1 VARQATTNFFVDALA
16 RVPVVAILRGAG
28 ATDAVAAAEAC
39 WTAGVPLV
47 EVSLSGDEAL
57 AALEGVCER
66 GRDLGHVAGA
76 GTVLSPDQVV
86 AAVNAGAAFAV
97 APGLDGKT
105 VAAAREHEL
114 PYLPGV
120 ATPSEVQHALAL
132 GCRTMKL
139 FPASSL
145 GTEWLR
151 SLAGPF
157 PDASFV
163 AVGGVDADS
172 AAGWLA
178 AGALGVGVGSALS
191 AATLPRLVDAL
202 ARANASRPRSRP
214 GSART
219 R

>member
-1 VARQATTNFFVDALA
+1 VARQATIDFFADALVH
-16 RVPVVAILRGAG
+16 VPAVAILRGADP
-28 ATDAVAAAEAC
+28 TDAVAAAEAC

-47 EVSLSGDEAL
+47 EVSLSGDGAL
-57 AALEGVCER
+57 AALEAVCER
-66 GRDLGHVAGA
+66 GRDVGRVAGA
-76 GTVLSPDQVV
+76 GTVLSPEQVV
-86 AAVNAGAAFAV
+86 AAANLGAAFAV
-97 APGLDGKT
+97 APGLDAET

-120 ATPSEVQHALAL
+120 ATPSEVQRALAL
-132 GCRTMKL
+132 GCQTLKL

-157 PDASFV
+157 PDASFI

-172 AAGWLA
+172 APGWLA

-191 AATLPRLVDAL
+191 AATLPRLVAAL
-202 ARANASRPRSRP
+202 ARAKDS
-214 GSART
+214 
-219 R
+219 